1 MGPRER
7 IAMRIRHLAAFM
19 AISLIVSAAASCSRD
34 SGMHVSL
41 DETPVISGGL
51 GWSVITLAYVRLKT
65 KPSYESPDSGTGRRG
80 DVARIVGRSR
90 SFGGRDAGN
99 WYRIEY
105 TDQTGWVHESALSVY
120 DNVDEARAVAEGIH

>member
-1 MGPRER
+1 
-7 IAMRIRHLAAFM
+7 MRKRNLAA
-19 AISLIVSAAASCSRD
+19 LIVVALMVSMAASCSRD
-34 SGMHVSL
+34 SGMRVSL
-41 DETPVISGGL
+41 EETPVISGGL
-51 GWSVITLAYVRLKT
+51 GWSVVTLAYVRLKT

-90 SFGGRDAGN
+90 SFSGRDNGI

-120 DNVDEARAVAEGIH
+120 DNDAEASTAAEGIH